1 MYVPTYTH
9 DQEEEIDLKVYKN
22 NEKTPYKKN
31 HKMNTIKEER
41 DDDGGNNSDG
51 SDTAYFNGEDD
62 TFNNRDD
69 EDEEEEDKELDNR
82 YD

>member
-41 DDDGGNNSDG
+41 DDGNNSDG